1 MRGFIRRFLPQ
12 SVRGQFTAIIFIA
25 VIVIMSVGSVVES
38 FIENVDLPVAEDSA
52 RRTAIVA
59 ALLRETPVGAAR
71 GAILATAM
79 RAGFDF
85 EILSKEQIRG
95 IPHSY
100 LQWRSIEWL
109 FRIDRGGID
118 GRWTRIGG
126 RYAFVVDL
134 DERDVLAH
142 FGMPDSFL
150 TSGFVR
156 VTFYRFMAFVALPV
170 LIWLFAVWAVTDPL
184 KRISAAVGSAEI
196 ENGNELFVER
206 GSVEMVGLTRAL
218 NRMRTRIR
226 TMIENRTRMLRSV
239 SHDLRTPL
247 TRLRLRAERMDDG
260 PIRTAIL
267 SDVQH
272 IEVLIDET
280 LTYLRNDV
288 STEKLQRADIA
299 SVLQTVCAEF
309 SDVGFPV
316 SYSGPDRLPG
326 WCKPNALARAIAN
339 LCDNGVKFASNVTVA
354 LTATD
359 TAAHITVGDDGPG
372 IPMTAR
378 SRVFEPFFKEDAS
391 RGIASKHGFGL
402 GLSIVA
408 DIIQGHGGRIEL
420 QDNQPNGLVV
430 TIDLPNGPGAQPT

>member
-1 MRGFIRRFLPQ
+1 
-12 SVRGQFTAIIFIA
+12 VRGQFAAIIVIA
-25 VIVIMSVGSVVES
+25 LVVILSVGSVVEN
-38 FIENVDLPVAEDSA
+38 FIENVDLPVLDDGA
-52 RRTAIVA
+52 RRAAVVA
-59 ALLRETPVGAAR
+59 ALLRETPTEAR
-71 GAILATAM
+71 GAILATAR

-85 EILSKEQIRG
+85 EVLPKEQIRS
-95 IPHSY
+95 IPYSY

-109 FRIDRGGID
+109 LRIDRGSID
-118 GRWTRIGG
+118 GRWIRIGG

-134 DERDVLAH
+134 DQRDVLAH
-142 FGMPDSFL
+142 FGMPDSLL
-150 TSGFVR
+150 TSGLVR
-156 VTFYRFMAFVALPV
+156 ALFYRFMAFVALPL

-184 KRISAAVGSAEI
+184 KRISAAVGEAEI

-206 GSVEMVGLTRAL
+206 GSIEMVGLARAL

-226 TMIENRTRMLRSV
+226 AMIENRTRMLRSV

-260 PIRTAIL
+260 PVRTAIL

-316 SYSGPDRLPG
+316 SYSGPDRLLG

-339 LCDNGVKFASNVTVA
+339 LCDNGVKFAGNVTVA
-354 LTATD
+354 LTVTD
-359 TAAHITVGDDGPG
+359 TAARIAVGDDGPG

-378 SRVFEPFFKEDAS
+378 ARVFEPFFKEDAS
-391 RGIASKHGFGL
+391 RSIASKHGFGL

-408 DIIQGHGGRIEL
+408 DIVQGHGGRIEL

-430 TIDLPNGPGAQPT
+430 TIDLPNGPSAQPS

>member
-1 MRGFIRRFLPQ
+1 MRAFVRRFLPQ
-12 SVRGQFTAIIFIA
+12 SVRGQFAAIIVIA
-25 VIVIMSVGSVVES
+25 LVVILSLGSVVEN
-38 FIENVDLPVAEDSA
+38 FIENVDLPVLDDGA
-52 RRTAIVA
+52 RRAAVVA
-59 ALLRETPVGAAR
+59 ALLRETPTEAR
-71 GAILATAM
+71 GAILATAR

-85 EILSKEQIRG
+85 TVLPKEQIRS
-95 IPHSY
+95 IPYSY

-109 FRIDRGGID
+109 LRIDRGSID
-118 GRWTRIGG
+118 GRWIRIGG

-134 DERDVLAH
+134 DRRDVLAH
-142 FGMPDSFL
+142 FGMPDSLL
-150 TSGFVR
+150 TSGLVR
-156 VTFYRFMAFVALPV
+156 ALFYRFMAFVALPL
-170 LIWLFAVWAVTDPL
+170 LIWLFAVWTVTDPL

-196 ENGNELFVER
+196 ENSDQLFIER
-206 GSVEMVGLTRAL
+206 GSVEMVGLASAL

-226 TMIENRTRMLRSV
+226 KMIETRTRMLRSV

-260 PIRTAIL
+260 PVRTAIL

-288 STEKLQRADIA
+288 STEKVQRADIA

-316 SYSGPDRLPG
+316 SYSGPDRLLG

-339 LCDNGVKFASNVTVA
+339 LCDNGVKFAGNVTVA
-354 LTATD
+354 LAETD
-359 TAAHITVGDDGPG
+359 TAARITVGDDGPG
-372 IPMTAR
+372 IPMTVRA
-378 SRVFEPFFKEDAS
+378 RVFEPFFKEDVS
-391 RGIASKHGFGL
+391 RGAASKHGFGL

-408 DIIQGHGGRIEL
+408 DIVQGHGGRIEL
-420 QDNQPNGLVV
+420 QDNRPNGLVV
-430 TIDLPNGPGAQPT
+430 IIDLPNAAGVQPS

>member
-1 MRGFIRRFLPQ
+1 MRGLASRFLPQ
-12 SVRGQFTAIIFIA
+12 SVRGQFTAIIFMA
-25 VIVIMSVGSVVES
+25 VIVIMLIGSAVES
-38 FIENVDLPVAEDSA
+38 FIENVDLPAVDDTA
-52 RRTAIVA
+52 RRAAVIA
-59 ALLRETPVGAAR
+59 ALLRETPMEAR
-71 GAILATAM
+71 GAILATAT

-85 EILSKEQIRG
+85 EVLPKEQIRS
-95 IPHSY
+95 IPYSY

-109 FRIDRGGID
+109 FRIDRGQID
-118 GRWTRIGG
+118 GRWIRIGG

-134 DERDVLAH
+134 DQRDVLAH
-142 FGMPDSFL
+142 FGMPDSLL

-156 VTFYRFMAFVALPV
+156 ALFYRFMVFVALPV

-196 ENGNELFVER
+196 ENSDQLFVEH
-206 GSVEMVGLTRAL
+206 GSVEMIGLARAL

-226 TMIENRTRMLRSV
+226 AMIENRTRMLRSV

-260 PIRTAIL
+260 PVRTAML

-272 IEVLIDET
+272 IEDLIDET

-309 SDVGFPV
+309 SDVGFSV
-316 SYSGPDRLPG
+316 SYSGPDRLLG
-326 WCKPNALARAIAN
+326 WCKPNALARAITN
-339 LCDNGVKFASNVTVA
+339 LCDNGAKFAGNVTVA
-354 LTATD
+354 LMQTD
-359 TAAHITVGDDGPG
+359 TAARIAVGDDGPG
-372 IPMTAR
+372 ISMTAR

-391 RGIASKHGFGL
+391 RGVTSKHGFGL

-408 DIIQGHGGRIEL
+408 DIVEGHGGKIEL
-420 QDNQPNGLVV
+420 QDNKPNGLIV
-430 TIDLPNGPGAQPT
+430 TIDLPNGPNIQPS

>member
-1 MRGFIRRFLPQ
+1 MRGFIRRCLPQ
-12 SVRGQFTAIIFIA
+12 SVRGQFAAIIFIA

-38 FIENVDLPVAEDSA
+38 FIENVDLPVFEDSA
-52 RRTAIVA
+52 RQAAVVA
-59 ALLRETPVGAAR
+59 ALLRETPADAR
-71 GAILATAM
+71 GTILAAAT

-85 EILSKEQIRG
+85 KVLSREQVRS
-95 IPHSY
+95 IPYSY

-109 FRIDRGGID
+109 FRIDRGAID
-118 GRWTRIGG
+118 GRWIRIGG
-126 RYAFVVDL
+126 QYAFVLDL
-134 DERDVLAH
+134 DQRDVLAH
-142 FGMPDSFL
+142 FGMPDSLL

-156 VTFYRFMAFVALPV
+156 VSFYRFMAFVALPV
-170 LIWLFAVWAVTDPL
+170 LIWLFAIWAVTDPL

-196 ENGNELFVER
+196 ENSDHLFIER
-206 GSVEMVGLTRAL
+206 GSIEMVGLASAL
-218 NRMRTRIR
+218 NSMRTRIR

-260 PIRTAIL
+260 PMRTAML

-288 STEKLQRADIA
+288 SAEKLQRTDIA

-316 SYSGPDRLPG
+316 SYSGPDRLLG

-339 LCDNGVKFASNVTVA
+339 LCDNGVKFAGNVTVA

-359 TAAHITVGDDGPG
+359 TAARITVGDDGPG

-378 SRVFEPFFKEDAS
+378 ARVFEPFFKEDVS
-391 RGIASKHGFGL
+391 RGMASKHGFGL

-408 DIIQGHGGRIEL
+408 DIVQGHGGRIEL
-420 QDNQPNGLVV
+420 RDNQPNGLVV
-430 TIDLPNGPGAQPT
+430 TIDLPNAAGVQLS

>member
-1 MRGFIRRFLPQ
+1 MRDFIRRGLPQ
-12 SVRGQFTAIIFIA
+12 SVRGQLAAIIFIA
-25 VIVIMSVGSVVES
+25 VIVIMSVGSAVENFTRS
-38 FIENVDLPVAEDSA
+38 IGLPIMDDSG
-52 RRTAIVA
+52 RRAAVVA
-59 ALLRETPVGAAR
+59 ALLRETPTEAR
-71 GAILATAM
+71 DTILAAAAH
-79 RAGFDF
+79 AGLDF
-85 EILSKEQIRG
+85 KILSKKQVDG
-95 IPHSY
+95 IPTSY
-100 LQWRSIEWL
+100 ALWRNIEWFFHVGKEL
-109 FRIDRGGID
+109 VD
-118 GRWTRIGG
+118 GRWLTVDG

-134 DERDVLAH
+134 DQQTVLAH
-142 FGMPDSFL
+142 FGVPDTLL

-156 VTFYRFMAFVALPV
+156 GLFYRFMAFIALPT
-170 LIWLFAVWAVTDPL
+170 LIWVFAVWAVTDPL

-196 ENGNELFVER
+196 ENSDQLFVER
-206 GSVEMVGLTRAL
+206 GSIEMVGLARAL

-260 PIRTAIL
+260 PVRTAIL

-316 SYSGPDRLPG
+316 SYSGPDRLLG

-359 TAAHITVGDDGPG
+359 TAARITVGDDGPG

-430 TIDLPNGPGAQPT
+430 TINLPNGPSAQPS

>member
-1 MRGFIRRFLPQ
+1 MSDILRRFLPQ
-12 SVRGQFTAIIFIA
+12 SVRGQFVAIIFIA
-25 VIVIMSVGSVVES
+25 VIVIMFVGSVVES
-38 FIENVDLPVAEDSA
+38 FIENVDLPAAEDNA
-52 RRTAIVA
+52 RRAGVVA
-59 ALLRETPVGAAR
+59 ALLQETPAEAR
-71 GAILATAM
+71 GAILATAK

-85 EILSKEQIRG
+85 EILPKDQIRG
-95 IPHSY
+95 IAQSY
-100 LQWRSIEWL
+100 LQWRSVEWL
-109 FRIDRGGID
+109 LRIDRGTVD
-118 GRWTRIGG
+118 GLWLRIGG
-126 RYAFVVDL
+126 RYAFVIDL
-134 DERDVLAH
+134 DQQDVLAH
-142 FGMPDSFL
+142 FGMPDSWL
-150 TSGFVR
+150 TSGLVR
-156 VTFYRFMAFVALPV
+156 ASFYRFMAFVALPV

-196 ENGNELFVER
+196 ENGEQLFVEH
-206 GSVEMVGLTRAL
+206 GSIEMVGLARAL

-272 IEVLIDET
+272 IEILIDET

-316 SYSGPDRLPG
+316 SYSGPDRLLG

-339 LCDNGVKFASNVTVA
+339 LCDNGVKFAGNVTVA
-354 LTATD
+354 LTATG
-359 TAAHITVGDDGPG
+359 TAARITVRDDGPG

-378 SRVFEPFFKEDAS
+378 ARVFEPFFKEDAS

-408 DIIQGHGGRIEL
+408 DIVQGHGGRIEL
-420 QDNQPNGLVV
+420 EDNQPSGLVV
-430 TIDLPNGPGAQPT
+430 TIDLPNAADVQSA

>member
-1 MRGFIRRFLPQ
+1 MRGFVRRFLPQ
-12 SVRGQFTAIIFIA
+12 SVRGQFAA
-25 VIVIMSVGSVVES
+25 LIVIALVVILSVGSVVEN
-38 FIENVDLPVAEDSA
+38 FIENIDLPVLDDGA
-52 RRTAIVA
+52 RRVAVFA
-59 ALLRETPVGAAR
+59 ALLRETPTEAR
-71 GAILATAM
+71 GAILATAR
-79 RAGFDF
+79 RAGFD
-85 EILSKEQIRG
+85 LKVLPKEQIRS
-95 IPHSY
+95 IPYSY

-109 FRIDRGGID
+109 LRIDRGSID
-118 GRWTRIGG
+118 GRWIRIGG

-134 DERDVLAH
+134 DQRDVLAH
-142 FGMPDSFL
+142 FGMPDSLL
-150 TSGFVR
+150 TSGLVR
-156 VTFYRFMAFVALPV
+156 ALFYRFMAFVALP
-170 LIWLFAVWAVTDPL
+170 LMIWLFAVWAVTDPL
-184 KRISAAVGSAEI
+184 KRISVAVGEAEI

-206 GSVEMVGLTRAL
+206 GSIEMVGLARAL

-260 PIRTAIL
+260 PVRTAIL

-316 SYSGPDRLPG
+316 SYSGPDRLLG

-339 LCDNGVKFASNVTVA
+339 LCDNGVKFAGNVTVA
-354 LTATD
+354 LTVTD
-359 TAAHITVGDDGPG
+359 TAARITVGDDGPG

-378 SRVFEPFFKEDAS
+378 ARVFEPFFKEDAS

-408 DIIQGHGGRIEL
+408 DIVQGHGGRIEL
-420 QDNQPNGLVV
+420 QDNQPSGLVV
-430 TIDLPNGPGAQPT
+430 TIDLPNGPSAQPS

>member
-1 MRGFIRRFLPQ
+1 MRAFVRRFLPQ
-12 SVRGQFTAIIFIA
+12 SVRGQFAAIIVIA
-25 VIVIMSVGSVVES
+25 LVVILSVGSVVEN
-38 FIENVDLPVAEDSA
+38 FIENVDLPVLDDGA
-52 RRTAIVA
+52 RRAAVVA
-59 ALLRETPVGAAR
+59 ALLRETPTEAR
-71 GAILATAM
+71 GAILATAR

-85 EILSKEQIRG
+85 KVLPKEQIRG
-95 IPHSY
+95 IPYSY

-109 FRIDRGGID
+109 LRIDRGSID
-118 GRWTRIGG
+118 GRWIRIGG

-134 DERDVLAH
+134 DQRDVLAH
-142 FGMPDSFL
+142 FGMPDSLL
-150 TSGFVR
+150 TSGLVR
-156 VTFYRFMAFVALPV
+156 ALFYRFMAFVALPL
-170 LIWLFAVWAVTDPL
+170 LIWLFAVWTVTDPL

-196 ENGNELFVER
+196 ENSDQLFIER
-206 GSVEMVGLTRAL
+206 GSVEMVGLASAL

-226 TMIENRTRMLRSV
+226 TMIETRTRMLRSV

-316 SYSGPDRLPG
+316 SYSGPDRLLG

-339 LCDNGVKFASNVTVA
+339 LCDNGVKFAGNVTVA
-354 LTATD
+354 LTQTD
-359 TAAHITVGDDGPG
+359 TAARITVGDDGPG
-372 IPMTAR
+372 IPMTVRA
-378 SRVFEPFFKEDAS
+378 RVFEPFFKEDAS
-391 RGIASKHGFGL
+391 RGVASKHGFGL

-408 DIIQGHGGRIEL
+408 DIVQGHGGRIEL

-430 TIDLPNGPGAQPT
+430 IIDLPNAAGVQPS

>member
-1 MRGFIRRFLPQ
+1 MKDLIRRFLPQ
-12 SVRGQFTAIIFIA
+12 SVRGQFAAIIVLA
-25 VIVIMSVGSVVES
+25 LVVILSVGSVVEDVTTS
-38 FIENVDLPVAEDSA
+38 IDLPAVDDSA
-52 RRTAIVA
+52 RRTALVA
-59 ALLRETPVGAAR
+59 ALLRDAPTEAR
-71 GAILATAM
+71 GVILAAAA

-85 EILSKEQIRG
+85 KIVPRERIVS
-95 IPHSY
+95 IPFSY
-100 LQWRSIEWL
+100 LQWRNIEWL
-109 FRIDRGGID
+109 FRFNDEPTD
-118 GRWTRIGG
+118 GRWLTIDGE
-126 RYAFVVDL
+126 YAFVLDL
-134 DERDVLAH
+134 DQKAVLAH
-142 FGMPDSFL
+142 FGVPDTLL
-150 TSGFVR
+150 TSSFVR
-156 VTFYRFMAFVALPV
+156 SLFYKFMAFVAFPV
-170 LIWLFAVWAVTDPL
+170 MIWLFAVWAVTDPL
-184 KRISAAVGSAEI
+184 KRISVAVGEAEI
-196 ENGNELFVER
+196 ENGNELFIER
-206 GSVEMVGLTRAL
+206 GSIEMVGLARAL

-226 TMIENRTRMLRSV
+226 AMIENRTRMLRSV

-260 PIRTAIL
+260 PVRTAIL

-316 SYSGPDRLPG
+316 SYSGPDRLLG

-339 LCDNGVKFASNVTVA
+339 LCDNGVKFAGNVTVA

-359 TAAHITVGDDGPG
+359 TAARITVGDDGPG

-378 SRVFEPFFKEDAS
+378 ARVFEPFFKEDAS

-408 DIIQGHGGRIEL
+408 DIVQGHGGRIEL

-430 TIDLPNGPGAQPT
+430 AIDLPNGPSAQPS